1 MAKAKKFGTGR
12 AKRYDE
18 GGDIEVPEEGTG
30 LKKESFGD
38 AFKRNRARGEKTF
51 EFNGKKYT
59 TEVKGEA
66 ASKPKS
72 SVTAMRPTDEDVSS
86 VKAKQAAA
94 SGPTDAEISRIKGLQ
109 ANAKESRSDR
119 LLREAT
125 DDAKKASSDP
135 ALLLATPMGAAANT
149 AKSLVSKGMQRFGQ
163 RNTSKIVERI
173 EPKWAAPTAT
183 KAEEFAAGQT
193 RKEAAKGA
201 EQRAVE
207 SQRNAARREAER
219 TGEGRDYSEY
229 KKGGKVKKMA
239 SGGKTRSASSRA
251 DGCAI
256 RGKTRA

>member
-72 SVTAMRPTDEDVSS
+72 SVTAMRPTDEEVSS
-86 VKAKQAAA
+86 IKAKQAAA

-135 ALLLATPMGAAANT
+135 ALLSAMPMGAAANA

-163 RNTSKIVERI
+163 RNTGKIAERI
-173 EPKWAAPTAT
+173 EPTYSRAAN
-183 KAEEFAAGQT
+183 KAEEFTAGQT

-239 SGGKTRSASSRA
+239 SGGKTKSASSRA

>member
-72 SVTAMRPTDEDVSS
+72 SVTTMRPTDEDVSR
-86 VKAKQAAA
+86 VKTIQSAYASRGPEWQAKREKEQALEG
-94 SGPTDAEISRIKGLQ
+94 SHPE
-109 ANAKESRSDR
+109 
-119 LLREAT
+119 
-125 DDAKKASSDP
+125 
-135 ALLLATPMGAAANT
+135 ALLLGGPLAKGAARLLGGKA
-149 AKSLVSKGMQRFGQ
+149 AKEVKD
-163 RNTSKIVERI
+163 RI
-173 EPKWAAPTAT
+173 EPTMDRDPVLRDITPKQIGNTPKQLGGPSRQLPAPAPRPSPA
-183 KAEEFAAGQT
+183 KQLSGPKKVEEKPSRAPRDDDESRFAD
-193 RKEAAKGA
+193 
-201 EQRAVE
+201 
-207 SQRNAARREAER
+207 
-219 TGEGRDYSEY
+219 EGNPNFKR
-229 KKGGKVKKMA
+229 GGKVKKMA